1 MRSTQAFGPAAISRR
16 EKVNDL
22 STLDVDSTQ
31 APQLSARRTL
41 WDSFASPRAEE
52 LLRLARHRPGLVAGA
67 AFLLLLAV
75 ATLFPTLLTP
85 VDPLEASARDAF
97 FGPSAEH
104 WLGTDENGR
113 DLWSRLVHGASASLL
128 MGIGATAIGLS
139 IGLTLGLGAGLG
151 PRWVNAAIMR
161 FVDVLLA
168 FPDILLALVIIT
180 FWGDGL
186 LNAIIAVGIGSV
198 PRYARIVCAQAL
210 VIRKSSYVE
219 AARTLGLHPL
229 ALVWKHVLP
238 NAIKPVILL
247 ATIGIGGKIS
257 AGAALSFLG
266 FGAPP
271 PAPEWGAMLANGRNY
286 LGNAW
291 WLTAFPGLALML
303 TVLSLT
309 AVGRELRRRSEGK
322 TS

>member
-1 MRSTQAFGPAAISRR
+1 
-16 EKVNDL
+16 
-22 STLDVDSTQ
+22 
-31 APQLSARRTL
+31 
-41 WDSFASPRAEE
+41 
-52 LLRLARHRPGLVAGA
+52 LVAGA
-67 AFLLLLAV
+67 AYLALLAI
-75 ATLFPTLLTP
+75 ASLFPTLLTR

-97 FGPSAEH
+97 YGPSAEH
-104 WLGTDENGR
+104 LLGTDENGR
-113 DLWSRLVHGASASLL
+113 DLLARLVHGASASLL
-128 MGIGATAIGLS
+128 MGIGATIIGLTL
-139 IGLTLGLGAGLG
+139 GVTLGLGAGLG
-151 PRWVNAAIMR
+151 PKWVNAAIMR
-161 FVDVLLA
+161 FIDVLLA

-198 PRYARIVCAQAL
+198 PRYARLVCAQAL
-210 VIRKSSYVE
+210 VIRKASYVE

-229 ALVWKHVLP
+229 ALVGKHVLP
-238 NAIKPVILL
+238 NALKPVILL

-322 TS
+322 TA

>member
-1 MRSTQAFGPAAISRR
+1 M
-16 EKVNDL
+16 NDV
-22 STLDVDSTQ
+22 STLEVDSSS
-31 APQLSARRTL
+31 APSLGTRRTIR
-41 WDSFASPRAEE
+41 DFFDSPRVAHA
-52 LLRLARHRPGLVAGA
+52 LRLARHRPGLVAGGA
-67 AFLLLLAV
+67 YLFLLAIASLL
-75 ATLFPTLLTP
+75 PTLLTR
-85 VDPLEASARDAF
+85 VDPLAASARDAF
-97 FGPSAEH
+97 YEPSSEH

-113 DLWSRLVHGASASLL
+113 DLLARLVHGASASLL
-128 MGIGATAIGLS
+128 MGIGATAIGLT
-139 IGLTLGLGAGLG
+139 IGVAFGLGAGLG
-151 PRWVNAAIMR
+151 PKWLNAAIMR
-161 FVDVLLA
+161 FIDVLLA

-186 LNAIIAVGIGSV
+186 LNAIIAVGVGSV
-198 PRYARIVCAQAL
+198 PRYARLVCAQVL
-210 VIRKSSYVE
+210 VIRKASYVE
-219 AARTLGLHPL
+219 AARTLGLHPF
-229 ALVWKHVLP
+229 ALVSKHVLP
-238 NAIKPVILL
+238 NALKPVILL

>member
-1 MRSTQAFGPAAISRR
+1 MSD
-16 EKVNDL
+16 V
-22 STLDVDSTQ
+22 STLDAGSTEDRSL
-31 APQLSARRTL
+31 AVSAQRSR
-41 WDSFASPRAEE
+41 DFFAYSLVQEVI
-52 LLRLARHRPGLVAGA
+52 RLARRRPGLTLA
-67 AFLLLLAV
+67 ALYLVLLAT
-75 ATLFPTLLTP
+75 ATFFPALLTS
-85 VDPLEASARDAF
+85 VDPLEVRARDAF
-97 FGPSAEH
+97 LAPSAEH
-104 WLGTDENGR
+104 VLGTDENGR
-113 DLWSRLVHGASASLL
+113 DLLSRLIHGASASLL
-128 MGIGATAIGLS
+128 MGVGATAIGLFFGVS
-139 IGLTLGLGAGLG
+139 LGLTAGLG
-151 PRWVNAAIMR
+151 HRWLNALVMR
-161 FVDVLLA
+161 AVDVLLA

-198 PRYARIVCAQAL
+198 PRYARLVCAQAL
-210 VIRKSSYVE
+210 VIRKSAYVE
-219 AARTLGLHPL
+219 AARTLGLHPV

-271 PAPEWGAMLANGRNY
+271 PAPEWGAMLATGRNY

-291 WLTAFPGLALML
+291 WLTAFPGVALML
-303 TVLSLT
+303 TVLSTT
-309 AVGRELRRRSEGK
+309 AVGRELRRRSEAK

>member
-1 MRSTQAFGPAAISRR
+1 M
-16 EKVNDL
+16 
-22 STLDVDSTQ
+22 STLDADSAQ
-31 APQLSARRTL
+31 AAPLTAKRTL
-41 WDSFASPRAEE
+41 RDVFASLRVDEV
-52 LLRLARHRPGLVAGA
+52 LRLARRRPGLVAA
-67 AFLLLLAV
+67 AVYLLFLSI
-75 ATLFPTLLTP
+75 ATVFPTLLTS
-85 VDPLEASARDAF
+85 VDPLAASARDAF
-97 FGPSAEH
+97 LGPSAEH
-104 WLGTDENGR
+104 PLGTDENGR
-113 DLWSRLVHGASASLL
+113 DLLSRLIHGASASLL
-128 MGIGATAIGLS
+128 MGVGATAIGLFFGVS
-139 IGLTLGLGAGLG
+139 MGLAAGLG
-151 PRWVNAAIMR
+151 HKWVNAAVMR

-186 LNAIIAVGIGSV
+186 LNAIIAVGVGSV
-198 PRYARIVCAQAL
+198 PRYARLVCAQAL
-210 VIRKSSYVE
+210 VIRKSAYVE

-238 NAIKPVILL
+238 NAIKPVLLL

-303 TVLSLT
+303 TVLSIT
-309 AVGRELRRRSEGK
+309 ALGRELRRRSEAK